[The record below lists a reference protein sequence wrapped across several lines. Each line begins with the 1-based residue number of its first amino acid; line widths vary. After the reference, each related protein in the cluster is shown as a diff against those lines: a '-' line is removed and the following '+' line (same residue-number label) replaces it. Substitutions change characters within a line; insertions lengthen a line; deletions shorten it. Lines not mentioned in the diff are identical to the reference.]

1 MGKRVVETA
10 SGAKVRYARKKLFC
24 HRSASIVTLGTETV
38 VAPAE
43 DGSEEDDDND
53 YDSADGAESDE
64 DGMETDGRLGT
75 QHGERATICSHFL
88 RILIYEV
95 THSDFIITSRIRGV
109 IDFNGPRNG
118 DRQALLQ
125 KERMNQNP
133 NSFHSSVRTTTHSR
147 LFLPDHHD
155 KAS

>member
-1 MGKRVVETA
+1 MSQAAIRMLDHVP
-10 SGAKVRYARKKLFC
+10 
-24 HRSASIVTLGTETV
+24 

-75 QHGERATICSHFL
+75 QHGYTSSQSTSPALEACIYRLHIRISLLPAESVESLTSMVHATEIGKPASG
-88 RILIYEV
+88 R
-95 THSDFIITSRIRGV
+95 RG
-109 IDFNGPRNG
+109 
-118 DRQALLQ
+118 
-125 KERMNQNP
+125 MNQNP
-133 NSFHSSVRTTTHSR
+133 NSFLSSLMDNDTQQTIPS
-147 LFLPDHHD
+147 DHHD